1 MEITAYVGEEQNAYF
16 AARLSKT
23 LTGTVR
29 CGFKDPGGV
38 LASARVGGTV
48 GGDCLALRD
57 DGRLSAR
64 TLLSAQ
70 AAEGSVQGYLEVRL
84 CRDDPAVCTQPIE
97 GSPWYLPYKVKVL
110 KPSNLS
116 PLQPLPGAFAWSQS
130 WGRASRNADVPAS
143 VSALNFNRRW
153 SNRNVTWAR
162 MSDGGRI
169 YTNWSLYGG
178 QRELGAFSEQDGARL
193 WGPLQA
199 MDWLSTPA
207 AGNGRIWAVTR
218 VPDLTVNQDRA
229 VLAAFDGTTGQQV
242 RQVLLEDAAPFSP
255 SRTITQSPVLDA
267 GSVYASTTLGQVSR
281 HRESDASKVWSV
293 RPTPGF
299 FGATWGSDY
308 PFSVAD
314 GRVAGFDG
322 STLWALDAGNGAT
335 LFTLKLTKAAAAA
348 AVTGTPTAPALGPS
362 GTAYVSMHYA
372 VNPQDLGT
380 GLWAVDLAKGT
391 QRWFTPGVASN
402 AVERAGTVYVA
413 GMDNS
418 LLALDAATGKEL
430 WRWNVP
436 LEDAELWPQ
445 TSDLKAVL
453 VLVGK
458 LAFVSVGGSATGATY
473 AIDLDSHQPVW
484 RYHQGGD
491 LTVTENGV
499 LLINGAV
506 AINLR

>member
-1 MEITAYVGEEQNAYF
+1 M
-16 AARLSKT
+16 
-23 LTGTVR
+23 
-29 CGFKDPGGV
+29 
-38 LASARVGGTV
+38 LASAAVGGMV

-335 LFTLKLTKAAAAA
+335 LFTLKLTKAAAA
-348 AVTGTPTAPALGPS
+348 VTGTPTAPALGPS

-458 LAFVSVGGSATGATY
+458 LAFVSVWGSATGATY